1 MKSIAELLYA
11 EPFFAGLPDESV
23 DFIAGCGANVHFAV
37 DDRILTENEPADHFF
52 VLRRGKVAVDID
64 SSRGGPLV
72 IGTLGPGE
80 ILGVS
85 WILPPYIATFGAR
98 AIEETSAVA
107 INAAC
112 LREKCDN
119 DPDLGYEL
127 FKRFAGLVR
136 DRLQSTRL
144 QLLDL
149 YGSSAN

>member
-1 MKSIAELLYA
+1 MKTIAELLRA
-11 EPFFAGLPDESV
+11 DPFFAGLPDESV
-23 DFIAGCGANVHFAV
+23 EFIAGCGANVHFSPNQ
-37 DDRILTENEPADHFF
+37 RILIENEPAGRFY
-52 VLRRGKVAVDID
+52 VLRRGKVAIDID
-64 SSRGGPLV
+64 SSRGGPLL

-107 INAAC
+107 IDAAC
-112 LREKCDN
+112 LRDKCDN
-119 DPDLGYEL
+119 DPELGYAL
-127 FKRFAGLVR
+127 HKRFAGLVR

-149 YGSSAN
+149 YGSDAN